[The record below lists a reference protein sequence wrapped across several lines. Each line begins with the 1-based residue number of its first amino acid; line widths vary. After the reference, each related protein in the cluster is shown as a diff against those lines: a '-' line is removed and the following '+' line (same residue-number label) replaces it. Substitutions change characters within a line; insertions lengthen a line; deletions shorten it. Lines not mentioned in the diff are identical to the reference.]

1 MELTNDSLRSG
12 SRSRRRK
19 ILIAED
25 SEIDRGILRE
35 LLRCEYDIMEA
46 ADGNEAYAILKN
58 KYRELSAVILDLV
71 MPQCDG
77 YQFMEMVRDDPLLST
92 VPIIVLTGGHSKNME
107 EYCLKC
113 GASDFLTKPYSPSL
127 IRARLQNI
135 IRMREMTSSLNAI
148 EFDDLTG
155 IYTKQAFFY
164 HARTML
170 DENPNV
176 SFEVVISDIE
186 NFRLINATYGPNMG
200 NELLK
205 FFAMHSLDCCR
216 NGLCGRYGGDQI
228 VIMRPVASAEEV
240 AGFQQKYREFKR
252 TAPVP
257 NIVLKYG
264 IYQNIDRALPLSV
277 ICDRAFLALKSVKH
291 NHNLVSARYDG
302 PLSQRHLKEQI
313 YEQQFQ
319 SALQNRE
326 FVVWYQPK
334 YDANRQN
341 IVGAEALVRWNT
353 PNGLLPPGEFMGV
366 FESNGLVR
374 QLDEYVFRTVC
385 QFQKA
390 QKRNGYLMPISVNL
404 SRNSLYNLSIV
415 HRYQQIVRE
424 CGIDPKDVPIELTE
438 TAAVENRTIKAFT
451 DAFFEAG
458 FPLHMDDF
466 GSGRSSLSG
475 LNLLHFDMVKLDKS
489 LIDYIGDRRGELILK
504 YTMVLSKE
512 LGLQL
517 VAEGVETAQ
526 QLEFLQKNGCD
537 FIQGYY
543 FSRPLPVE
551 EFEKVVI
558 SQMNATS
565 RSSGPQE
572 KYTLISEE
580 ELAKHSI
587 SKMNQY
593 VPGGFFGYRAD
604 EEARILFSNRYM
616 WNLFGCDSEDEF
628 MEYVHGSFRGVV
640 CPEELEKVQQSID
653 QQISSS
659 SDQMDF
665 VKYHIVRKDGVRI
678 PVMDYGHLVLQGSEK
693 IFYVFVVA
701 EE

>member
-1 MELTNDSLRSG
+1 
-12 SRSRRRK
+12 
-19 ILIAED
+19 
-25 SEIDRGILRE
+25 
-35 LLRCEYDIMEA
+35 
-46 ADGNEAYAILKN
+46 
-58 KYRELSAVILDLV
+58 
-71 MPQCDG
+71 
-77 YQFMEMVRDDPLLST
+77 
-92 VPIIVLTGGHSKNME
+92 
-107 EYCLKC
+107 
-113 GASDFLTKPYSPSL
+113 
-127 IRARLQNI
+127 
-135 IRMREMTSSLNAI
+135 
-148 EFDDLTG
+148 
-155 IYTKQAFFY
+155 
-164 HARTML
+164 
-170 DENPNV
+170 
-176 SFEVVISDIE
+176 
-186 NFRLINATYGPNMG
+186 
-200 NELLK
+200 
-205 FFAMHSLDCCR
+205 
-216 NGLCGRYGGDQI
+216 
-228 VIMRPVASAEEV
+228 
-240 AGFQQKYREFKR
+240 
-252 TAPVP
+252 
-257 NIVLKYG
+257 
-264 IYQNIDRALPLSV
+264 
-277 ICDRAFLALKSVKH
+277 
-291 NHNLVSARYDG
+291 
-302 PLSQRHLKEQI
+302 
-313 YEQQFQ
+313 
-319 SALQNRE
+319 
-326 FVVWYQPK
+326 
-334 YDANRQN
+334 
-341 IVGAEALVRWNT
+341 
-353 PNGLLPPGEFMGV
+353 MGV

-558 SQMNATS
+558 SQMDATS

-653 QQISSS
+653 QLETLKKSLMQ
-659 SDQMDF
+659 
-665 VKYHIVRKDGVRI
+665 KYFG
-678 PVMDYGHLVLQGSEK
+678 
-693 IFYVFVVA
+693 
-701 EE
+701 